1 MRILLI
7 AVLLGLMSSPSAAS
21 GHCAPWEA
29 YVETLA
35 KAYREVPL
43 AQGVTFNGKVLAIFA
58 AENGSW
64 SIVVTDANGV
74 TCMIASGQNWE
85 TIPQTELPIE
95 GEGV

>member
-7 AVLLGLMSSPSAAS
+7 AALLGLIPSPSLATS
-21 GHCAPWEA
+21 HCAPWEA

-35 KAYREVPL
+35 KAYREVPR
-43 AQGVTFNGKVLAIFA
+43 AQGIAFDGKVLTIFA

-64 SIVVTDANGV
+64 SIVITDTTGV
-74 TCMIASGQNWE
+74 TCMIASGEDWE
-85 TIPQTELPIE
+85 SIPQTELPIE